1 MKLWNKSAQLHEKV
15 EKFTIG
21 RDQEFDLQLAPFD
34 IEASMAHT
42 YMLHSIG
49 IISAEEWQVLKP
61 RLRMLYEKAVAG
73 ELTIHPQVED
83 IHSQVEMEL
92 TEALGELGKK
102 IHTGRSR
109 NDQVL
114 VDLKLFYRA
123 KIQEILQLVHKLFAL
138 LQQHSETYKE
148 VLIPGYTHTQIA
160 MVSSFGLWFGA
171 YAEALTDDVNLFR
184 NAFEIVN
191 QNPLGSA
198 AGYGSS
204 FPLDRRLTTELL
216 GFARPDYNVVKA
228 QMGRGKTEL
237 VLSYSLAA
245 MAATLNK
252 LASDAILYCNQQ
264 FDLMGFSRAF
274 TTGSS
279 IMPHKKNPDVMEL
292 IRGRTAQLMQLPSQI
307 STAMANLTSGY
318 HRDFQLFKEYIFPA
332 IDQTK
337 NILEVCTLALEDVI
351 IKAPNLKEEQFKYL
365 FSTEVVNK
373 LVQEGMSFREAYFTI
388 GEQIESGQYQPSYDI
403 NHTHIGSL
411 GNLCTAEIRD
421 RMKELI
427 DSFPFKAIEEKRM
440 ALWQLEANF

>member
-1 MKLWNKSAQLHEKV
+1 MKLWNKSAKLHEKV

-49 IISAEEWQVLKP
+49 IISAEEWQALKP
-61 RLRMLYEKAVAG
+61 QFRTLYEKTLAG
-73 ELTIHPQVED
+73 KLAIHPQVED

-92 TEALGELGKK
+92 TEALGDLGKK

-123 KIQEILQLVHKLFAL
+123 EIQEILELIHQLFAL

-204 FPLDRRLTTELL
+204 FPLDRQLTTELL
-216 GFARPDYNVVKA
+216 GFYRPDYNVVKA

-245 MAATLNK
+245 LAATLNK

-264 FDLMGFSRAF
+264 FDLMGFSTAF

-337 NILEVCTLALEDVI
+337 TILEVCTLALEDVI

-373 LVQEGMSFREAYFTI
+373 LVQEGMSFREAYFAI

-403 NHTHIGSL
+403 NHTHVGSL
-411 GNLCTAEIRD
+411 GNLCTTEIRN
-421 RMKELI
+421 RMQELM
-427 DSFPFKAIEEKRM
+427 DSFPFETIEEKRA
-440 ALWQLEANF
+440 ALWQLRANY

>member
-1 MKLWNKSAQLHEKV
+1 MKLWNKSAQLNEKV
-15 EKFTIG
+15 EQFTIG
-21 RDQEFDLQLAPFD
+21 RDQEFDLQLAIFD

-42 YMLHSIG
+42 YMLHTLG
-49 IISAEEWQVLKP
+49 IISAAEWQALKP
-61 RLRMLYEKAVAG
+61 EFFRLHEKARQEA
-73 ELTIHPQVED
+73 LTIHPQVED
-83 IHSQVEMEL
+83 IHSQVEWEL
-92 TEALGELGKK
+92 TQALGELGKK

-123 KIQEILQLVHKLFAL
+123 EIQQILERVGELFGL
-138 LQQHSETYKE
+138 LQAHSETYKA
-148 VLIPGYTHTQIA
+148 VLIPGYTHTQLA

-171 YAEALTDDVNLFR
+171 YAEALVDDVGLFR
-184 NAFEIVN
+184 HAFELVN

-204 FPLDRRLTTELL
+204 FPLDRQLTTELL

-237 VLSYSLAA
+237 ILAYSFAGL
-245 MAATLNK
+245 AATLNK

-264 FDLMGFSRAF
+264 YDLMAFSRAF

-292 IRGRTAQLMQLPSQI
+292 IRGRTAQLMQLPAQI
-307 STAMANLTSGY
+307 TTAMANLTSGY

-332 IDQTK
+332 IEQIKTV
-337 NILEVCTLALEDVI
+337 LEMCTLSLADVT
-351 IKAPNLKEEQFKYL
+351 IKAPDLREEKYQYL
-365 FSTEVVNK
+365 FSTEVVNQ

-388 GEQIESGQYQPSYDI
+388 SGQIESGTYQPSYDVQ
-403 NHTHIGSL
+403 HTHIGSL
-411 GNLCTAEIRD
+411 GNLCTAAIQQ
-421 RMKELI
+421 RMQELM
-427 DSFPFKAIEEKRM
+427 DSFPFEAIAEKRA
-440 ALWQLEANF
+440 ALWGL